1 MTNLFID
8 IYFEIYTYN
17 AENTPAVIQ
26 AYGNYLAN
34 PNFDSNSNVE
44 IDVTTTYSLA
54 FLGYNARANKPAIF
68 DEFYQIPINTTIFPP
83 TNGTVNDVVFGVDG
97 NAVSVGSTYE
107 STFSHKITDPA
118 FMLKSY
124 QIFLEFNRRLLP
136 NMTFHYIP
144 QGLTPSSVSA
154 GQARNGGNM
163 LNLAS
168 VSQACMSPSLA
179 AFPLLPPRY

>member
-1 MTNLFID
+1 MD
-8 IYFEIYTYN
+8 IYYEIYTYD

-54 FLGYNARANKPAIF
+54 FLGYNGRTNKPAIF
-68 DEFYQIPINTTIFPP
+68 DEFYKIPIKSTIFPP
-83 TNGTVNDVVFGVDG
+83 TNGTVNDIVFGVDG

-124 QIFLEFNRRLLP
+124 QIFLEFNKRLLP
-136 NMTFHYIP
+136 NMTFYYIP
-144 QGLTPSSVSA
+144 QGLTPSSVFA

-179 AFPLLPPRY
+179 ASLLFSHRY